1 MFLNGKIL
9 CVHGLEDNIVHMAI
23 LPKAIY
29 RVRVIP
35 IKIPLGFFAEI
46 DMLIPKF
53 IQNVKESRT
62 TLKKNHQVQGLLLP
76 HFKTYY
82 KTTINKVA

>member
-46 DMLIPKF
+46 DMLIP
-53 IQNVKESRT
+53 NSYRMSRNPEQ
-62 TLKKNHQVQGLLLP
+62 L
-76 HFKTYY
+76 
-82 KTTINKVA
+82 